1 MKLLI
6 VSIIIGAVGRV
17 NALGGQL
24 TIGFSDSR
32 GALKLSGGQI
42 VVSSNDHWG
51 VIKAA
56 SDLATDFGR
65 ITGKN
70 LTLFGSGATSAA
82 PVYTWYPPTSN
93 TTYAVGPAQYITGP
107 TYTSKKLSNAA
118 IIVGTIGQ
126 SNIIDKL
133 ISSKKI
139 DVSQTTGKWESYHSE
154 IVQNPMDGVS
164 SALVIAGSDH
174 RGSIYGVSLAG
185 LL

>member
-1 MKLLI
+1 MKLLAA
-6 VSIIIGAVGRV
+6 SFLTGAVGLV
-17 NALGGQL
+17 QALGGQL
-24 TIGFSDSR
+24 TIGFSNSH

-42 VVSSNDHWG
+42 VVSTNDHWG

-70 LTLFGSGATSAA
+70 LTLYGAGATSAA
-82 PVYTWYPPTSN
+82 PVYTWHAPTSN

-107 TYTSKKLSNAA
+107 AYTSKNLSNAV

-126 SNIIDKL
+126 STIIDKL
-133 ISSKKI
+133 ISTKKI
-139 DVSQTTGKWESYHSE
+139 DVSNTTGKWESYHSE
-154 IVQNPMDGVS
+154 IVKNPIDGVA

-174 RGSIYGVSLAG
+174 RGTIYGV
-185 LL
+185 